1 MHHPD
6 DYAPL
11 VHASELG
18 EEEAPATDDEYA
30 RTKPPKGR
38 TSGAL
43 DGAKRSKPRVAAHY
57 RPRRRSHSVLLAR
70 LSMTLMAAGALL
82 ALLVAGGS
90 ALGMFRLD
98 VVTSAAMGKAL
109 PAGSDVVVLPES
121 INDLK
126 PGQVIAYTPP
136 NPFPQ
141 VVVVDRVVWVRRH
154 DGYAVVATKGDN
166 LHQRDPWFL
175 ALKGT
180 AWRTEAVLPDAGYL
194 TSLARLGIVQLL
206 VVLALA
212 SVVAA
217 AIFQASLL
225 PHGERRRGFASHL
238 VPRKLSASHGRRILL
253 AAILP
258 ISATSATGLAVIRGA
273 VKTVAPQKVP
283 GLAKAVALPPSP
295 STLESSLSTTAPAVP
310 LATAAIGSS
319 GSKLATTVDEPAL
332 NAGTEFRQGIL
343 LWNTTSIPITAVT
356 IDIDGPATNV
366 GVDVISCTGTWSAD
380 GASCQGSEKSASG
393 TLGSTVRLTLA
404 TPIAASSDE
413 EIVLQASS
421 DSSLGAARWSFAF
434 SSGVASD
441 GVPGDGS

>member
-18 EEEAPATDDEYA
+18 EEEAPATDDDYA

-136 NPFPQ
+136 NPLPQ

-283 GLAKAVALPPSP
+283 GLAQAVQLPPSP
-295 STLESSLSTTAPAVP
+295 STLESSFDPTSATAVP
-310 LATAAIGSS
+310 LATAAISTS
-319 GSKLATTVDEPAL
+319 GSTLATTVDEPRLA
-332 NAGTEFRQGIL
+332 AGTEMRQAIL
-343 LWNTTSIPITAVT
+343 LWNTTGQAVSTVT
-356 IDIDGPATNV
+356 IDVDGPSTTA
-366 GVDVISCTGTWSAD
+366 GVEALSCAGSWTPGA
-380 GASCQGSEKSASG
+380 ASCQGAVTSATG
-393 TLGSTVRLTLA
+393 TLGTSARLALA
-404 TPIAASSDE
+404 TPIAAGSDE
-413 EIVLQASS
+413 EIVIQAS
-421 DSSLGAARWSFAF
+421 AASTLPAASWSFAF
-434 SSGVASD
+434 
-441 GVPGDGS
+441 GS